1 MRGRLRSYVAKARI
15 STAVRRRLV
24 AILAL
29 SSSSALF
36 NNQPALADF
45 SQQLQML
52 QDRGIR
58 IPDSIRNNPVFSR
71 EPVRTP
77 VNIPVIPAINND
89 VSSRIVNS
97 RPVMQIDSMVTKTLM
112 ARPDFSI
119 ERATPRMPTLPTYNP
134 VSTQSSRPMTIPV
147 SMPIMVQPIQP
158 NSHNDNNN
166 NNNNS
171 SRNGNSFAN
180 LDSMLP
186 KNSGPNSD
194 VFSKGLAQT
203 IDAISK
209 DNDSSTRREGGG
221 NRGNVQF
228 AIAQPTTNQTDSRQA
243 DINASNSTINQE
255 PADTQATVF
264 TGKSLGSV
272 VTSTFVG
279 DEPNKAAVKKA
290 LSEKV
295 ALFEGTTLFIPDGDL
310 ELDTRHGR
318 IHIGSRAV
326 VLVSSSENEVAVYDI
341 HDHKKG
347 SVSVHIDGKK
357 LTLAPGRHIVITT
370 DQTGD
375 FAMAN
380 AIESIPH
387 CDIAKIQNSETKKV
401 FTSEFSIPA
410 TIQSVSALKSL
421 TVSQEPE
428 LQKVSHNIMKTAA
441 IVMYMR
447 GSQYKHYLRPRVT
460 LLSAQ

>member
-1 MRGRLRSYVAKARI
+1 MRGRLRRYVEKKRI
-15 STAVRRRLV
+15 SPAQHRHLV
-24 AILAL
+24 AMLAL
-29 SSSSALF
+29 SSAALF

-45 SQQLQML
+45 GQQLQML
-52 QDRGIR
+52 QDRGMR
-58 IPDSIRNNPVFSR
+58 IPDSVRNNPVFSR

-89 VSSRIVNS
+89 VSSRIINS

-119 ERATPRMPTLPTYNP
+119 ERATPRMPTLPSYNP
-134 VSTQSSRPMTIPV
+134 VSSQSSRPMTIPV

-158 NSHNDNNN
+158 GGNNDNNSAN
-166 NNNNS
+166 
-171 SRNGNSFAN
+171 NGNSFAN

-194 VFSKGLAQT
+194 GFSKGLAPN
-203 IDAISK
+203 IDAMSRG
-209 DNDSSTRREGGG
+209 NDSSTRREGGG

-243 DINASNSTINQE
+243 DINASSPTTINQE
-255 PADTQATVF
+255 QADTQANVF

-279 DEPNKAAVKKA
+279 DEPDKAAVRKA

-326 VLVSSSENEVAVYDI
+326 VLVSSSQNEVAVYDI

-357 LTLAPGRHIVITT
+357 LTLAPGRHLVITT

-387 CDIAKIQNSETKKV
+387 CDIARIQNSETKKV